1 MIETIGGILGGLGLL
16 FFGMSWLRE
25 RIKATAGPRMRLSA
39 ASLVGNRF
47 AGLGLGGLA
56 GVIAQSSPAVAFISV
71 SMMRSGLITTRQGFL
86 IALGAQLGV
95 SFLILAIAFD
105 IKVATLIALGVSGI
119 AFFRLGKIQY
129 RDAAAIVLGLALIIF
144 GLILIKE
151 SSASLGEE
159 SWFQGALEISTRSLL
174 LSLAL
179 GAILTFVVQSGL
191 SVLAF
196 GIILGAAG
204 VLEAEHVLMCIYGVF
219 VGLGLIIM
227 TPTIGQRGILRQMGM
242 FGVFINVFP
251 AIILVPLLYV
261 ELHFGVPLVKAFILS
276 LDVGFAAQMSVAVIL
291 YGTPSHLAVLTAPD
305 RVARMLSR
313 FSPPSEIEQIS
324 QPQYILDH
332 ALHDAETSLDLV
344 RLEQIRV
351 LKMFSGYLEMA
362 RGQRSIGEMR
372 ESVGE
377 LNDLVRAFLAE
388 IGERHPLYDT
398 ERANSMLSRQRLITW
413 LEQEFAD
420 MYNALE
426 DMSHEPLLDDARSSL
441 IEGTDGAFLVFLDA
455 LEGEDEDLWK
465 VAEALMADRR
475 ELMQEVR
482 ARYFSPETGGNGQG
496 AVRAATNAVEGIFV
510 LLKQLTQE
518 CQQGNRILTEHRL
531 DTDRSG
537 LPISRLRRTQETGHH
552 KSRSE
557 LL

>member
-1 MIETIGGILGGLGLL
+1 MIATIGGILGGLGLL

-25 RIKATAGPRMRLSA
+25 RIKATAGSRIRLFA
-39 ASLVGNRF
+39 ARSVDNRF
-47 AGLGLGGLA
+47 AGFGLGALA
-56 GVIAQSSPAVAFISV
+56 GVIVQSSPAVAFISV
-71 SMMRSGLITTRQGFL
+71 SIMRSGLITTRQGLL

-119 AFFRLGKIQY
+119 AFFRLGKMHY
-129 RDAAAIVLGLALIIF
+129 RDAAAIALGLALIIF

-151 SSASLGEE
+151 SAASLAEQ
-159 SWFQGALEISTRSLL
+159 SWFQGALEVSTRSLL

-204 VLEAEHVLMCIYGVF
+204 LLEAEHVLMCIYGVF
-219 VGLGLIIM
+219 VGLGFIIT

-261 ELHFGVPLVKAFILS
+261 ELYFGVPLVKAFILS
-276 LDVGFAAQMSVAVIL
+276 LDVGFAAQKAVVVIL
-291 YGTPSHLAVLTAPD
+291 YGTPSHLVVLAAPD
-305 RVARMLSR
+305 RVARIFSR
-313 FSPPSEIEQIS
+313 FSSPSEVEQIS
-324 QPQYILDH
+324 QPQYILDQ

-351 LKMFSGYLEMA
+351 LRMFSGYLEMA
-362 RGQRSIGEMR
+362 RARRSIGEMR
-372 ESVGE
+372 ESVRE
-377 LNDLVRAFLAE
+377 LNDLVGAFLAE
-388 IGERHPLYDT
+388 FGERHSLYNT
-398 ERANSMLSRQRLITW
+398 ERNNSMLSRQRLITW
-413 LEQEFAD
+413 LEQEFSD
-420 MYNALE
+420 MYDALR
-426 DMSHEPLLDDARSSL
+426 DMSHEPLLGDARNSL

-455 LEGEDEDLWK
+455 LESDDEDLWK
-465 VAEALMADRR
+465 VAEELMADRR

-482 ARYFSPETGGNGQG
+482 ARYLTPEAGGNRQG

-518 CQQGNRILTEHRL
+518 CKS
-531 DTDRSG
+531 D
-537 LPISRLRRTQETGHH
+537 LPATSAAN
-552 KSRSE
+552 
-557 LL
+557 